1 MAVADFAAQIKQG
14 TKESHS
20 AAENTKFVASFLRG
34 VLDPQEYRKLI
45 ANFYYVYSA
54 MEEEVEALKDHPV
67 VGKINL
73 PELPRKESLKE
84 DLSYYYGPSWE
95 TEIKQSEACV
105 KYVNRIREVAKDDPK
120 LLVGHH
126 YTRYLG
132 DLSGGQ
138 ILRGIAE
145 NSLKPEKGKGLSFYD
160 FSEIS
165 DSKKYKKVYR
175 QLLDELDVAQHDV
188 DNIIRE
194 ANYAFKL
201 NMFMFE
207 ELDGNAF
214 KSTLAYICCLLYTS
228 PSPRDGLLS
237 RMPSSA

>member
-1 MAVADFAAQIKQG
+1 MAVEDFAAQIKQG

-34 VLDPQEYRKLI
+34 VLDPEEYRKLI
-45 ANFYYVYSA
+45 ANFYFVYSA

-73 PELPRKESLKE
+73 PELLRKESLKE
-84 DLSYYYGPSWE
+84 DLSYYYGTSWE

-165 DSKKYKKVYR
+165 DSKKYKKMYR

-207 ELDGNAF
+207 ELEGSAS
-214 KSTLAYICCLLYTS
+214 KSFVKLLCNFVKS
-228 PSPRDGLLS
+228 KLGLEK
-237 RMPSSA
+237 

>member
-1 MAVADFAAQIKQG
+1 MAVEDFAAHIKQG

-34 VLDPQEYRKLI
+34 VLDPEEYRKLI
-45 ANFYYVYSA
+45 ANFYFVYSA

-105 KYVNRIREVAKDDPK
+105 KYVNRIREIAKDDPN

-165 DSKKYKKVYR
+165 DSKNYKKVYR
-175 QLLDELDVAQHDV
+175 QLLDGLDVAQDDV
-188 DNIIRE
+188 DLIIRE

-201 NMFMFE
+201 NMYMFE
-207 ELDGNAF
+207 ELEGSAS
-214 KSTLAYICCLLYTS
+214 KSFVKLLCNFVKS
-228 PSPRDGLLS
+228 KLGLEK
-237 RMPSSA
+237 

>member
-1 MAVADFAAQIKQG
+1 MAVEDFAAQIKQG

-34 VLDPQEYRKLI
+34 VLDPEEYRKLI
-45 ANFYYVYSA
+45 ANFYFVYSA

-207 ELDGNAF
+207 ELEGSAS
-214 KSTLAYICCLLYTS
+214 KSFVKLLCNFVKS
-228 PSPRDGLLS
+228 KLGLEK
-237 RMPSSA
+237 

>member
-45 ANFYYVYSA
+45 ANFYFVYSA

-105 KYVNRIREVAKDDPK
+105 KYVNRIREIAKDDPN

-165 DSKKYKKVYR
+165 DSKNYKKVYR
-175 QLLDELDVAQHDV
+175 QLLDGLDVAQDDV
-188 DNIIRE
+188 DLIIRE

-207 ELDGNAF
+207 ELEGSAS
-214 KSTLAYICCLLYTS
+214 KSFVKLLCNFVKS
-228 PSPRDGLLS
+228 KLGLEK
-237 RMPSSA
+237 

>member
-165 DSKKYKKVYR
+165 DSKNYKKVYR
-175 QLLDELDVAQHDV
+175 QLLDGLDVAQDDV

-201 NMFMFE
+201 NMDMFD
-207 ELDGNAF
+207 ELQGSAS
-214 KSTLAYICCLLYTS
+214 KSFVKLLCNFVKS
-228 PSPRDGLLS
+228 KLGLDK
-237 RMPSSA
+237 

>member
-1 MAVADFAAQIKQG
+1 MAIADFAAQIKQG

-45 ANFYYVYSA
+45 ANFYFVYSA

-105 KYVNRIREVAKDDPK
+105 KYVNRIREIAKDDPN

-165 DSKKYKKVYR
+165 DSKNYKKVYR
-175 QLLDELDVAQHDV
+175 QLLDGLDVEQDDV
-188 DNIIRE
+188 DLIIRE

-201 NMFMFE
+201 NMYMFE
-207 ELDGNAF
+207 ELEGSAS
-214 KSTLAYICCLLYTS
+214 KSFVKLLCNFVKS
-228 PSPRDGLLS
+228 KLGLEK
-237 RMPSSA
+237 

>member
-1 MAVADFAAQIKQG
+1 MAVEDFAAQIKQG

-84 DLSYYYGPSWE
+84 DLSYYYGTSWE

-175 QLLDELDVAQHDV
+175 QLLDGLDVGQDDV

-201 NMFMFE
+201 NMYMFD
-207 ELDGNAF
+207 ELQGSAS
-214 KSTLAYICCLLYTS
+214 KSFVKLLCNFVKS
-228 PSPRDGLLS
+228 KLGIEK
-237 RMPSSA
+237 

>member
-45 ANFYYVYSA
+45 ANFYFVYSA

-105 KYVNRIREVAKDDPK
+105 KYVNRIREIAKDDPN

-165 DSKKYKKVYR
+165 DSKNYKKVYR
-175 QLLDELDVAQHDV
+175 QLLDELDVAQDDV
-188 DNIIRE
+188 DLIIRE

-201 NMFMFE
+201 NMYMFE
-207 ELDGNAF
+207 ELEGSAS
-214 KSTLAYICCLLYTS
+214 KSFVKLLCNFVKS
-228 PSPRDGLLS
+228 KLGLEK
-237 RMPSSA
+237 